1 MRVETPYRRLI
12 VKITIRIFGVVGA
25 SMNATVVQTKAK
37 TSLAIL
43 MTDPFVP
50 TLGGY
55 LSKYFGCSVKNT
67 CH

>member
-1 MRVETPYRRLI
+1 
-12 VKITIRIFGVVGA
+12 
-25 SMNATVVQTKAK
+25 MNAIVVPTKAK

-55 LSKYFGCSVKNT
+55 LSKYCGCSVKNT
-67 CH
+67 CQYMLP